1 MNELFILVLNK
12 SKLTI
17 SISVTLL
24 TITNKKSRFTKRTK
38 AAVTVMITA
47 VLLVSFFA
55 FVPMQAWSPANWF
68 GGDEKSTLLASSRAV
83 NTTVWK
89 GVASNAWAYFQP
101 GIGVDSKTGLP
112 YAGASDFKGF
122 TDWDL
127 GVYIQSII
135 DAQKIGLISTGGD
148 WGSNERLEKVMHFLE
163 TRPLNESTNFPF
175 WFYDAT
181 NGQDY
186 HQLSDKAT
194 TPVDGADAGRLLLA
208 LSNLKNFHPS
218 FTSRIDY
225 IAYNRIDYASL
236 LSGVTSSDNSIY
248 AYYIYS
254 GYAAFWPS
262 QVGNVPSEILSNIA
276 SKPKVIT
283 YGVSLPNI
291 PLTCE
296 PLLCSIFELNRTD
309 ERLSNLMWQV
319 YLAHEAYYN
328 ATGQY
333 VAFSEGNSMTS
344 QFIYEWIIAPN
355 GSTWKIT
362 NNAKTTYYNINP
374 IIYDKV
380 ALGFLSLYNTTYSYN
395 LSVYLEKN
403 LPKPIDGYLAGVD
416 TSGKVVPG
424 AGSNTNGLILDAAL
438 YAIQKGN

>member
-1 MNELFILVLNK
+1 M
-12 SKLTI
+12 T
-17 SISVTLL
+17 TLEK
-24 TITNKKSRFTKRTK
+24 KKSRFTRKTK
-38 AAVTVMITA
+38 TATA
-47 VLLVSFFA
+47 VAIVVILLVSFFA
-55 FVPMQAWSPANWF
+55 LAPIYVWFPANWF
-68 GGDEKSTLLASSRAV
+68 GGEKSTLLASSRAV
-83 NTTVWK
+83 DNVVWR

-135 DAQKIGLISTGGD
+135 DAQKIGLIGTVGD
-148 WGSNERLEKVMHFLE
+148 WGSNQRLEKAMIFLE
-163 TRPLNESTNFPF
+163 SRPLNESTNFPF

-181 NGQDY
+181 NGQNF
-186 HQLSDKAT
+186 HQLSDKAA
-194 TPVDGADAGRLLLA
+194 TPVDGADTGRLLLA
-208 LSNLKNFHPS
+208 LNNLKSFQPS
-218 FTSRIDY
+218 LSSRIDY
-225 IAYNRIDYASL
+225 VVYNRTDYTSL
-236 LSGVTSSDNSIY
+236 LSGISSSDNNIY

-254 GYAAFWPS
+254 GYAAFWSS
-262 QVGNVPSEILSNIA
+262 QVGNVPSEILNNIG
-276 SKPKVIT
+276 SKPTVTT

-291 PLTCE
+291 PLSCE
-296 PLLCSIFELNRTD
+296 PMLCSIFELNSTD
-309 ERLSNLMWQV
+309 IRLSDLMGQV

-328 ATGQY
+328 NTGQY

-344 QFIYEWIIAPN
+344 QFIYEWIVAPD

-362 NNAKTTYYNINP
+362 DAAKTTYYNINP

-380 ALGFLSLYNTTYSYN
+380 ALGFLALYNTTYAYN

-403 LPKPIDGYLAGVD
+403 MPKPTDGYLAGVD
-416 TSGKVVPG
+416 TTGKVVPG

-438 YAIQKGN
+438 YAIQKER

>member
-1 MNELFILVLNK
+1 M
-12 SKLTI
+12 TI
-17 SISVTLL
+17 QS
-24 TITNKKSRFTKRTK
+24 NKKPRFTRKTK
-38 AAVTVMITA
+38 AAIALLISV

-55 FVPMQAWSPANWF
+55 FTPIHAWFPANWF
-68 GGDEKSTLLASSRAV
+68 GGGEKSTLLASSRAV
-83 NTTVWK
+83 DTTVWR
-89 GVASNAWAYFQP
+89 GVAANAWAYFQP

-127 GVYIQSII
+127 GVYIQSVI
-135 DAQKIGLISTGGD
+135 DAKKIGLISANGD
-148 WGSNERLEKVMHFLE
+148 WGSNERLEKVVHFLE

-194 TPVDGADAGRLLLA
+194 SPVDGADTGRLLLA
-208 LSNLKNFHPS
+208 LNNLKVFQPS
-218 FTSRIDY
+218 LTSRINYVVFNRTDY
-225 IAYNRIDYASL
+225 TSL
-236 LSGVTSSDNSIY
+236 LSGVTSSDTSIY

-262 QVGNVPSEILSNIA
+262 QLGNVPSEILSNIA
-276 SKPKVIT
+276 SKPKVTT
-283 YGVSLPNI
+283 YGISLPNI

-296 PLLCSIFELNRTD
+296 PLLCSIFELNSTD
-309 ERLSNLMWQV
+309 SRLADLMEQV
-319 YLAHEAYYN
+319 YFAHEAYYN

-344 QFIYEWIIAPN
+344 QFIYEWIVAPN

-380 ALGFLSLYNTTYSYN
+380 ALGFLALYNTTYSYN

-403 LPKPIDGYLAGVD
+403 MPNPTNGYLAGID
-416 TSGKVVPG
+416 TTGKVVPG
-424 AGSNTNGLILDAAL
+424 AGSNANGLILDSAL
-438 YAIQKGN
+438 YALQKGR

>member
-1 MNELFILVLNK
+1 V
-12 SKLTI
+12 TI
-17 SISVTLL
+17 VIAAS
-24 TITNKKSRFTKRTK
+24 KKSRFNKKAK
-38 AAVTVMITA
+38 AAAAVGITVI
-47 VLLVSFFA
+47 LLVSFFA
-55 FVPMQAWSPANWF
+55 LAPIYAWFPASWF
-68 GGDEKSTLLASSRAV
+68 GSSEKSTLLGSSREID
-83 NTTVWK
+83 TEVWRD
-89 GVASNAWAYFQP
+89 VASNAWAYFQP

-127 GVYIQSII
+127 GVYVQSVI
-135 DAQKIGLISTGGD
+135 DAQKIGLITTDGD
-148 WGSNERLEKVMHFLE
+148 WGSNQRIEKVMHFLE

-181 NGQDY
+181 NAQDY
-186 HQLSDKAT
+186 HQLSDKVT
-194 TPVDGADAGRLLLA
+194 NPVDGADTGRLLLA
-208 LSNLKNFHPS
+208 LDNIKNFQPS
-218 FTSRIDY
+218 IASRINY
-225 IAYNRIDYASL
+225 VVYNRTDYTSL
-236 LSGVTSSDNSIY
+236 LSGVTSSDTNIY

-262 QVGNVPSEILSNIA
+262 QVGNVPSEILTNIA
-276 SKPKVIT
+276 SKPKVTT

-309 ERLSNLMWQV
+309 SRLTDLMGQV

-328 ATGQY
+328 ATGQF

-380 ALGFLSLYNTTYSYN
+380 ALGFLALYNTTYSYN

-403 LPKPIDGYLAGVD
+403 MPKPIDGYLAGID
-416 TSGKVVPG
+416 STGKVVPG

-438 YAIQKGN
+438 YAIQKGK

>member
-1 MNELFILVLNK
+1 LFIHLDIRG
-12 SKLTI
+12 STTI
-17 SISVTLL
+17 LP
-24 TITNKKSRFTKRTK
+24 NKKPRFTRKTK
-38 AAVTVMITA
+38 GTIAMLIAG

-55 FVPMQAWSPANWF
+55 FTPMQAWSPANWF
-68 GGDEKSTLLASSRAV
+68 NRSEKSTLLASSRAV
-83 NTTVWK
+83 DTTVWR
-89 GVASNAWAYFQP
+89 GVAANAWAYFEP

-127 GVYIQSII
+127 GVYIQSVI
-135 DAQKIGLISTGGD
+135 DTQKIGLIIADGD
-148 WGSNERLEKVMHFLE
+148 WGSNERLEKVVHFLE

-194 TPVDGADAGRLLLA
+194 LPVDGADTGRLLLA
-208 LSNLKNFHPS
+208 LNNLKVFQPGL
-218 FTSRIDY
+218 TSRINYIVFNRTDY
-225 IAYNRIDYASL
+225 TSL
-236 LSGVTSSDNSIY
+236 LSGVTSSDTNIY

-254 GYAAFWPS
+254 GYAAFWPN
-262 QVGNVPSEILSNIA
+262 QLGNVPSEILSNIA
-276 SKPKVIT
+276 SKPKVTT
-283 YGVSLPNI
+283 YGISLPNI

-296 PLLCSIFELNRTD
+296 PLLCSIFELNSTD
-309 ERLSNLMWQV
+309 IRLADLMGQV

-328 ATGQY
+328 TTGQY

-344 QFIYEWIIAPN
+344 QFIYEWIVAPN

-362 NNAKTTYYNINP
+362 DNAKTVYYNINP

-380 ALGFLSLYNTTYSYN
+380 ALGFLALYNTTYSYN

-403 LPKPIDGYLAGVD
+403 MPKPTNGYLAGVD
-416 TSGKVVPG
+416 TTGKVVPG

-438 YAIQKGN
+438 YALQKGR